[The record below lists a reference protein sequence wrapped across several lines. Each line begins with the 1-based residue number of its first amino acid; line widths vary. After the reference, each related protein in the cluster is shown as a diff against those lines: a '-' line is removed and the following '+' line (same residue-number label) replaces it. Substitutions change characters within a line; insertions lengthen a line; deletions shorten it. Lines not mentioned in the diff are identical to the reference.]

1 MQSKSQD
8 FVSCFGRNMPKCDYL
23 ARYSAEQREQIE
35 SIAKLI
41 LTGENDNITLAATLA
56 VGFDCRR
63 AAWQRAVEIDTL
75 DRLMRDE
82 PFNGTPSNCGESIA
96 LSPLMMDY
104 NRIADDYL
112 QAFHQVCA
120 YQNIKSYQLKG

>member
-8 FVSCFGRNMPKCDYL
+8 FVSCFGRNMPKFDYL
-23 ARYSAEQREQIE
+23 ANYSTEQREQIE

-41 LTGENDNITLAATLA
+41 LSGENENVSLAATLS

-63 AAWQRAVEIDTL
+63 AAWQRAVEIDTMQ
-75 DRLMRDE
+75 RLMSQEWRDDVAQGVLLNS
-82 PFNGTPSNCGESIA
+82 PFST
-96 LSPLMMDY
+96 DY

-112 QAFHQVCA
+112 QAFHQICA
-120 YQNIKSYQLKG
+120 QQNIKSYTLRG

>member
-23 ARYSAEQREQIE
+23 AQFTAEQREQIE

-63 AAWQRAVEIDTL
+63 AAWQRAVEIDKMQ
-75 DRLMRDE
+75 RLMSQEGRDDVADGVLLNS
-82 PFNGTPSNCGESIA
+82 PFST
-96 LSPLMMDY
+96 DY
-104 NRIADDYL
+104 NAIADNYL
-112 QAFHQVCA
+112 QAFNAICE